1 MSDKQGIF
9 LRLGPKTFEALN
21 AQCPESLSPPAFCA
35 LLVEQGLTSNPV
47 VASLP
52 TCRAGAG
59 NRFGYDPQLPYQ
71 FPPELEV
78 TNTEAPAEAVE
89 AVPAVKPKVSKPKS
103 VNAPLKK
110 FESLILEFWRVKKGS
125 KGETAWKRLQGQL
138 QKFLDAY
145 GESIVEDQLEL
156 AINGKWAGIEFSR
169 YEQFKPAGKHAPA
182 RKKRTEEE
190 IDAQSKADFDHFWEQ
205 MNNG

>member
-1 MSDKQGIF
+1 MPYLKIDIPDELFSRIDDAKPEYLDRKGFVCLILDSALDKG
-9 LRLGPKTFEALN
+9 AM
-21 AQCPESLSPPAFCA
+21 
-35 LLVEQGLTSNPV
+35 
-47 VASLP
+47 LP

-78 TNTEAPAEAVE
+78 TNTEASTE
-89 AVPAVKPKVSKPKS
+89 AVPAVKPKSWKPKS
-103 VNAPLKK
+103 VNAPLKN

-145 GESIVEDQLEL
+145 GDDVVKDQLEL

-169 YEQFKPAGKHAPA
+169 YEQFKPVKKPWQQEPEMKHPA
-182 RKKRTEEE
+182 HR
-190 IDAQSKADFDHFWEQ
+190 DFTAERIAAEQ
-205 MNNG
+205 EGNENFLGF